1 MGTAVELLRF
11 SPAERGCVVSRP
23 RDGGD
28 EVLDRQ
34 ALEEY
39 GRMTGGLD
47 AHHALAPDEIAMM
60 NEEGS
65 ELDGERDALREE
77 IFSGVCAYTIAAGT
91 HPVEVRGRMRA
102 LMERFGADSLKKM
115 SYESGAWWDEVA
127 VGEVCRKFDEARKRS
142 GGEDE
147 TSAFLLS
154 VSKKI
159 REEGDEF
166 FVFQSF
172 RGLCKFWICEGT
184 SWKAAVGVHMAL
196 LKTLRPSLLTV
207 MERRNGKDVP
217 VMMSLDDI
225 AVLCGDAGKATVSA
239 RIKRVFNRKL
249 EAQGMLGCFAHF
261 QKSPEAV
268 EKYRQ
273 AQQGNTNRRR
283 KVG

>member
-1 MGTAVELLRF
+1 MGDAVELLRV
-11 SPAERGCVVSRP
+11 PPTERGCGVRRP
-23 RDGGD
+23 ADRGA

-47 AHHALAPDEIAMM
+47 AHHALAPDELAMM
-60 NEEGS
+60 HEEGG
-65 ELDGERDALREE
+65 ERDGERDALREE
-77 IFSGVCAYTIAAGT
+77 IFSGVCAYTMAKGA
-91 HPVEVRGRMRA
+91 HPLAVMERMRA
-102 LMERFGADSLKKM
+102 LMERFGADTLKKM
-115 SYESGAWWDEVA
+115 PVGSGNWWDEA
-127 VGEVCRKFDEARKRS
+127 EVGEVCRKFEEARKRS

-172 RGLCKFWICEGT
+172 RGLCRFWICEGT

-207 MERRNGKDVP
+207 MERRNGNDVP

-268 EKYRQ
+268 ERYRA
-273 AQQGNTNRRR
+273 AQKGNTNRRR

>member
-1 MGTAVELLRF
+1 MKR
-11 SPAERGCVVSRP
+11 PAER
-23 RDGGD
+23 DE

-60 NEEGS
+60 NEEGGD
-65 ELDGERDALREE
+65 LNGERDALREE

-91 HPVEVRGRMRA
+91 HPVEVMERMRA
-102 LMERFGADSLKKM
+102 LMERFGGDTLRKM
-115 SYESGAWWDEVA
+115 PACEGDWWDEA
-127 VGEVCRKFDEARKRS
+127 KVGEVCRKFSEARKRT
-142 GGEDE
+142 GAEDE

-172 RGLCKFWICEGT
+172 RGLCRFWICEGT

-207 MERRNGKDVP
+207 MERRNGHDVP

-225 AVLCGDAGKATVSA
+225 AALCGDAGKATVSA
-239 RIKRVFNRKL
+239 RIKRVFNRRL

-273 AQQGNTNRRR
+273 AQLGNTNRRR

>member
-1 MGTAVELLRF
+1 ML
-11 SPAERGCVVSRP
+11 CVASEKRRCEVSRP
-23 RDGGD
+23 MDRGE

-39 GRMTGGLD
+39 GRSTAGLD
-47 AHHALAPDEIAMM
+47 AHHALAPDELAMM
-60 NEEGS
+60 HEEGG
-65 ELDGERDALREE
+65 ERDGERDALREE
-77 IFSGVCAYTIAAGT
+77 IFSGVCAYTMAKGA
-91 HPVEVRGRMRA
+91 HPLLVMERMRA
-102 LMERFGADSLKKM
+102 LMERFGADTLKKM
-115 SYESGAWWDEVA
+115 PECGGSWWDESA
-127 VGEVCRKFDEARKRS
+127 VGEVCRKFGEARKHS

-159 REEGDEF
+159 REEGDAF

-172 RGLCKFWICEGT
+172 RGLCRFWICEGT
-184 SWKAAVGVHMAL
+184 GWKNAFGVHMAL
-196 LKTLRPSLLTV
+196 LKTLRPALLTV
-207 MERRNGKDVP
+207 MERRNGHDVP

-268 EKYRQ
+268 EKYRA
-273 AQQGNTNRRR
+273 AQLGNTNRRR